1 MPNHTLDLS
10 GKTAIV
16 TGINREI
23 GASIALTFAKAG
35 ATVVGVYYGEK
46 ERVDPVCADAQQH
59 GATLVAIEADL
70 RIVAENVRIVEYAI
84 TQFGGIDIF
93 VANSGVTVFG
103 RFVDMTEADW
113 HHVMDLNL
121 KGTFFG
127 IQAAAKQ
134 MASQG
139 RGGRI
144 VLSSSVTGITAMA
157 GASIYGTSKA
167 ALRHMAAILGVEL
180 GHDGITVNAIAI
192 GATLNDRNLVGDPNY
207 AANWAK
213 LSPVGRVGYPHDVAD
228 TALYLCSPYAAL
240 VNGQTIT
247 IDGGWTHMS
256 PLYPE
261 ALNQ

>member
-1 MPNHTLDLS
+1 MSALSLS
-10 GKTAIV
+10 GKVAVV

-23 GASIALTFAKAG
+23 GASIALTLAKAG

-46 ERVDPVCADAQQH
+46 ERVDPVCADAQAH
-59 GATLVAIEADL
+59 GATLDAIAADL
-70 RIVAENVRIVEYAI
+70 RIVAENIRVVDYTTRTY
-84 TQFGGIDIF
+84 GGVDIF

-103 RFVDMTEADW
+103 DFVDMTEADY
-113 HHVMDLNL
+113 HHVFDLNL

-134 MASQG
+134 MILQR
-139 RGGRI
+139 RGGRV
-144 VLSSSVTGITAMA
+144 VLSSSVTGVTAMG

-167 ALRHMAAILGVEL
+167 ALRHLAAILGVEL
-180 GHDGITVNAIAI
+180 GHHGITVNAIAI

-213 LSPVGRVGYPHDVAD
+213 LSPVGRVGYPQDVAD

-240 VNGQTIT
+240 INGQTLT
-247 IDGGWTHMS
+247 IDGGWTLMS